1 MRKPV
6 VVLGSI
12 AVSALLAVSGVAP
25 AAARVLA
32 SAQALTW
39 SVVPTPN
46 RGTGFNGLSA
56 VSCVSAAA
64 CMAVGGSQG
73 SSGAARTLA
82 ESWDGTRWSVVP
94 TPSRGLGG
102 NALFAVSCLPQG
114 ACMAVGDSGIPSGGA
129 SGLSRSGEMTL
140 IELWNGARWSLLP
153 SPSPGSTGSFVTG
166 VSCVSDDACMAVGS
180 TQNSSLVVSTLAE
193 SWNGTRWSVVP
204 TPSPV
209 PGSDGF
215 DGVSCVTEDACMAV
229 GFSGINATGFHAT
242 LAESWNGTRWSVVPS
257 PSPGTRDNYLNG
269 VSCASAGACMATGAA
284 ATNSAIGSP
293 LIESWNG
300 TRWSVL
306 PSPSPGTQGT
316 LRFLNGV
323 SCASA
328 AACSIVGYDVPAA
341 GGTTT
346 LIESWDGTRWSVVPS
361 PSPPRS
367 ELSGVSCVSAVA
379 CTAAGFHFTSENR
392 TLIESGTAS
401 G

>member
-1 MRKPV
+1 
-6 VVLGSI
+6 
-12 AVSALLAVSGVAP
+12 
-25 AAARVLA
+25 
-32 SAQALTW
+32 
-39 SVVPTPN
+39 
-46 RGTGFNGLSA
+46 
-56 VSCVSAAA
+56 
-64 CMAVGGSQG
+64 
-73 SSGAARTLA
+73 
-82 ESWDGTRWSVVP
+82 
-94 TPSRGLGG
+94 
-102 NALFAVSCLPQG
+102 
-114 ACMAVGDSGIPSGGA
+114 VGDSGIPTGGA

-153 SPSPGSTGSFVTG
+153 SPNPGSTGNFVTG
-166 VSCVSDDACMAVGS
+166 VSCVSDDACMALGS

-215 DGVSCVTEDACMAV
+215 DGVSCATKDACMAV
-229 GFSGINATGFHAT
+229 GFAGSSGPTGFHAT

-257 PSPGTRDNYLNG
+257 PSPGTRDNGLNG
-269 VSCASAGACMATGAA
+269 VSCASAAACMATGDA
-284 ATNSAIGSP
+284 ATTSAVGSP

-300 TRWSVL
+300 TRWSVV
-306 PSPSPGTQGT
+306 PSPGLGGQGT
-316 LRFLNGV
+316 FLRGV
-323 SCASA
+323 SCVAA
-328 AACSIVGYDVPAA
+328 AACSIVGYHIPTA
-341 GGTTT
+341 GGTNT
-346 LIESWDGTRWSVVPS
+346 LIESWNGTRWSVVPS